1 MMVGRWEEVA
11 MHSYSFSKEFIN
23 RFSEF
28 VSSAEYQKYPD
39 YAKSDYW
46 EYHSRS
52 ISVEISGNTI
62 TVGGK
67 SGYYIPPSKNLT
79 YNIKKVIRRVI
90 RLYRNPSKLIRF
102 FAEKLHRQGK
112 GFHVQLLNYF
122 DAFDAIMNHDPITDI
137 DLAPYRINFESLR
150 MKDGV
155 ISSVKEMKQVYFAKD
170 KYQLNSQMVYAYYIS
185 NIINGYVG
193 KQLNTILE
201 IGAGNGNLASLLY
214 YLRKPTIIIV
224 DLPET
229 LCLSIPFIADLFPD
243 AKILM
248 PHESHLYSSGYYDFI
263 FLTPDQIDVIDD
275 NSVDLSICMS
285 NFQEMTHR
293 QIKEY
298 FDLIQ
303 RSSHDGAYFLCCN
316 RVEKIP
322 ASFAG
327 KKETDVPVSRFSDYP
342 WNPNNDIVI
351 YEICKLIRLVQL
363 DNTFIRL
370 ERIIKNG
377 HEK

>member
-1 MMVGRWEEVA
+1 
-11 MHSYSFSKEFIN
+11 MHSYSFSKEFTD

-46 EYHSRS
+46 EYHSKC
-52 ISVEISGNTI
+52 ISVKISGNTV
-62 TVGGK
+62 TVEGK
-67 SGYYIPPSKNLT
+67 SGYYIPSSKNSLS
-79 YNIKKVIRRVI
+79 NIKNKVI
-90 RLYRNPSKLIRF
+90 RLYRNPAKLIHF

-112 GFHVQLLNYF
+112 RSHVQLLNYY
-122 DAFDAIMNHDPITDI
+122 DAFDAVMKHNPVADI
-137 DLAPYRINFESLR
+137 DFAPYRINYKSLT
-150 MKDGV
+150 MKNRV
-155 ISSVKEMKQVYFAKD
+155 ISSVKEMKQVYFAKS
-170 KYQLNSQMVYAYYIS
+170 KYRLNSQMVYAYYIS
-185 NIINGYVG
+185 NIINGYIG
-193 KQLNTILE
+193 QKLNTILE
-201 IGAGNGNLASLLY
+201 IGTGNGNLASLLY
-214 YLRKPTIIIV
+214 YSLKPAIIIV

-248 PHESHLYSSGYYDFI
+248 PHESHLYSSGSYDFI
-263 FLTPDQIDVIDD
+263 FLTPGQIDIINN
-275 NSVDLSICMS
+275 NSVDLSICVHS
-285 NFQEMTHR
+285 FQEMTHY

-303 RSSHDGAYFLCCN
+303 RSSHDGSYFLCCS

-322 ASFAG
+322 APFVE
-327 KKETDVPVSRFSDYP
+327 KKEADVPINRFSDYP
-342 WNPNNDIVI
+342 WNPNNEIVI

-370 ERIIKNG
+370 ERILKDG
-377 HEK
+377 YEK